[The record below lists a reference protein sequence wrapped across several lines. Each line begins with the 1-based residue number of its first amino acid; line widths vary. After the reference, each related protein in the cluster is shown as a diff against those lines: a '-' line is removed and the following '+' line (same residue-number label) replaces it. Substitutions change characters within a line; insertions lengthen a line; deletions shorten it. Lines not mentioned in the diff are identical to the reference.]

1 MHLRKLIRNK
11 NNLYVQKWLCYF
23 LINDNNTHFVRII
36 FSSFTNQVLRG
47 AEINFNIQT
56 RNLFFQK
63 SEFVDIIRTNP
74 VLSCPMWNCDVII
87 IHFISN
93 NLKYMYSVWS
103 QRLEDLGNVIEADR
117 YIHAYVYNCWQYMWH
132 IIVYIVFVHFT
143 CRCDISLLWSTTYTN
158 FFIFSLSMVNLVLSQ
173 I

>member
-1 MHLRKLIRNK
+1 MFRND
-11 NNLYVQKWLCYF
+11 CYF

-87 IHFISN
+87 IHFIPN
-93 NLKYMYSVWS
+93 NLKYMYLVWF
-103 QRLEDLGNVIEADR
+103 QCLEDLGNVIEADR
-117 YIHAYVYNCWQYMWH
+117 YIHAYVVL
-132 IIVYIVFVHFT
+132 IIVDNT
-143 CRCDISLLWSTTYTN
+143 CDISLYILFSCTSHADVTLPCFDQQLTQTSLYSRYQWWIL
-158 FFIFSLSMVNLVLSQ
+158 FFLKSR
-173 I
+173 